1 MEYVI
6 SDTHFFHEQ
15 LLGVDQF
22 APRPYQTVEEM
33 DQVMVEAW
41 NARVRKMIRF
51 TTLEIS
57 RLTTKTTNQNGLPM
71 SKLRPSL
78 VN

>member
-22 APRPYQTVEEM
+22 APRPYH
-33 DQVMVEAW
+33 
-41 NARVRKMIRF
+41 

>member
-33 DQVMVEAW
+33 DKVMVEAW
-41 NARVRKMIRF
+41 NARVK
-51 TTLEIS
+51 
-57 RLTTKTTNQNGLPM
+57 
-71 SKLRPSL
+71 
-78 VN
+78 

>member
-22 APRPYQTVEEM
+22 ARPLKK
-33 DQVMVEAW
+33 W
-41 NARVRKMIRF
+41 IK
-51 TTLEIS
+51 
-57 RLTTKTTNQNGLPM
+57 
-71 SKLRPSL
+71 
-78 VN
+78 

>member
-22 APRPYQTVEEM
+22 APRPYQTVEDDGGGLE
-33 DQVMVEAW
+33 
-41 NARVRKMIRF
+41 RPGKRK
-51 TTLEIS
+51 
-57 RLTTKTTNQNGLPM
+57 
-71 SKLRPSL
+71 
-78 VN
+78 